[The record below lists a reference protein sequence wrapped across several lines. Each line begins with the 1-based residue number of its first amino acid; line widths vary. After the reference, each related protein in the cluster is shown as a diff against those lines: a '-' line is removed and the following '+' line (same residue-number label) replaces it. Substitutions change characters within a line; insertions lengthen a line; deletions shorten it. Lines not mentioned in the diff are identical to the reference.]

1 MTPPGTPRTIDVAER
16 RARLS
21 SRHHLVPAR
30 LAGSVVDVARDLVAL
45 HATDPAT
52 VYLSAAARLRAPT
65 VRAVERA
72 LYDDRTLIRLLG
84 MRRTMFVVPVELV
97 AVVHAACT
105 RAIAATERRKLVGHI
120 EQGGLVPEGR
130 GGDWL
135 DRVGDA
141 TVEALE
147 RRGEALATELVAD
160 VPELGSEIR
169 VGGDSRWAQTQRLSN
184 RVLSILAADERIV
197 RGRPRGTWTSTQYRW
212 APLSRWV
219 AADGPDPERAD
230 AQAELARRWL
240 AAFGPGTLADLAW
253 WSGWT
258 VTATRAAL
266 AAVGAVEVD
275 LGGSVG
281 YVLPDDVEPVSACEP
296 AAALLPALDPTPM
309 GWSGRDWYLGAHRAA
324 LFDRSGNVGPT
335 VWWDGR
341 IVGGWAQR
349 RGGEVVYRLLEDLG
363 AEGGRAVAAAAHQ
376 LTGWLGPAR
385 VTPRFHTP
393 LERELMV

>member
-1 MTPPGTPRTIDVAER
+1 VSSPASLRPVDVAER

-21 SRHHLVPAR
+21 SRHHLVTSS
-30 LAGSVVDVARDLVAL
+30 LADSVVDVARDLVAL

-72 LYDDRTLIRLLG
+72 LYDDRTLVRLLG

-97 AVVHAACT
+97 ATVHSACT
-105 RAIAATERRKLVGHI
+105 RAIAATERRKLIGHI
-120 EQGGLVPEGR
+120 EQAGLVPEGK

-197 RGRPRGTWTSTQYRW
+197 RGRPRGSWTSTQYRW
-212 APLSRWV
+212 APLSQWV
-219 AADGPDPERAD
+219 PADGPDPERPD

-240 AAFGPGTLADLAW
+240 AAFGPGTVADLAW

-266 AAVGAVEVD
+266 AAVGAVHVD
-275 LGGSVG
+275 LGGAVG
-281 YVLPDDVEPVSACEP
+281 YVLPDDVEPVPACEP
-296 AAALLPALDPTPM
+296 AVALLPALDPTPM
-309 GWSGRDWYLGAHRAA
+309 GWTERDWYLGGHKPV
-324 LFDRSGNVGPT
+324 LFDRSGNVGPS
-335 VWWDGR
+335 VWWAGR

-349 RGGEVVYRLLEDLG
+349 RDGEVVYRLLEDVG
-363 AEGGRAVAAAAHQ
+363 GEGGRGVEAAAHQ

-393 LERELMV
+393 LERELMT